1 MMDFDCFKWDYV
13 IFGIGNEY
21 PNFYAD
27 VYKLK
32 SDLVGGYVK
41 KRLTIC
47 ELELG
52 KQTWNRGLFGDKLVL
67 FDTSKIHD
75 FWCSD
80 SLMS

>member
-1 MMDFDCFKWDYV
+1 M

-52 KQTWNRGLFGDKLVL
+52 NRHETGVCLETNWYCLTHPKFMIFGLV
-67 FDTSKIHD
+67 IV
-75 FWCSD
+75 
-80 SLMS
+80 